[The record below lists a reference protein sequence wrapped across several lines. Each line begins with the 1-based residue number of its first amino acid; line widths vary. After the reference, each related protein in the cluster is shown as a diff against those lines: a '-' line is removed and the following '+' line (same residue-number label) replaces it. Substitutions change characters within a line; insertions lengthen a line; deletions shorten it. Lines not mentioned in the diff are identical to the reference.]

1 MPDHTAI
8 LEWITNA
15 IATLGYLGI
24 ALLMFL
30 ENVIPPIPS
39 ELIMP
44 LAGFA
49 AARGELNLTSAIF
62 SGTIG
67 SVAGA
72 LLWYYVGQ
80 ALGIVRVKK
89 LADRYGRWVSLSSRD
104 VDVAQR
110 WLLKRGYWAVGF
122 CRVIPGVRTYISI
135 PAGFARMK
143 MTGFLLYS
151 TAGTVLWVA
160 FLTYAG
166 YLLGDNYER
175 IETYIAPVSRVV
187 IVVLIVATIFWI
199 VRRRINPPN
208 PPKPP
213 ELKSD
218 RPGPTERRD

>member
-1 MPDHTAI
+1 M

-15 IATLGYLGI
+15 IATLGYVGV
-24 ALLMFL
+24 ALLMLL

-39 ELIMP
+39 EIIMP

-49 AARGELNLTSAIF
+49 AARGELNFGWAVF
-62 SGTIG
+62 AGTVG

-72 LLWYYVGQ
+72 LLWYYIGQ

-89 LADRYGRWVSLSSRD
+89 LVDRYGRWVSLSSRD
-104 VDVAQR
+104 VDIAQR
-110 WLLKRGYWAVGF
+110 WLLKRGYWAVGL

-143 MTGFLLYS
+143 MLGFLTYS
-151 TAGTVLWVA
+151 TVGTVIWVA

-175 IETYIAPVSRVV
+175 IETYIAPVSRAV
-187 IVVLIVATIFWI
+187 IIGLIAATVFWI
-199 VRRRINPPN
+199 ARRRMNPPE
-208 PPKPP
+208 PP
-213 ELKSD
+213 
-218 RPGPTERRD
+218 G